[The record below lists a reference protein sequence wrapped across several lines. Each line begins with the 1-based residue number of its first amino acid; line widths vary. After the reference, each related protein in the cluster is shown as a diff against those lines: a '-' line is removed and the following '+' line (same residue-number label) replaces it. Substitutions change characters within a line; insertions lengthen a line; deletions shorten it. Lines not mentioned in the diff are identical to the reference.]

1 MLLTTEAVFVSLQAG
16 VNHNA
21 QRVLLQG
28 QLTIIIRVAGGQV
41 FQFENVDR
49 CVEREVDG
57 GIELVGIRF

>member
-1 MLLTTEAVFVSLQAG
+1 
-16 VNHNA
+16 
-21 QRVLLQG
+21 
-28 QLTIIIRVAGGQV
+28 VAGGQV